1 MKKVKHCAIALKNLN
16 KKIEFWIQTDR
27 LFDKNSDDLFM
38 HEFIFLNKKDMNW
51 RRSIFVVYRF
61 ETISEYEKECM
72 VKQIKNGFDMD
83 EFELERVD

>member
-16 KKIEFWIQTDR
+16 EKIEFWIQTDR

-38 HEFIFLNKKDMNW
+38 HEFIFLNKKCMNW

>member
-1 MKKVKHCAIALKNLN
+1 
-16 KKIEFWIQTDR
+16 
-27 LFDKNSDDLFM
+27 M